1 MDAERWK
8 QVDSLLQSAL
18 LVPSDQRDEFVR
30 RECAGDAELEQEV
43 RSLLISHRNA
53 DDFLEAPAIR
63 IAARAM
69 AHADPGDTGDSMCGS
84 IVSHYRILKKLGRG
98 GMGEVYCA
106 LDTRLN
112 REVAIKTLSL
122 DGGSQPDAISR
133 FEQEARAACALNHP
147 NIVTIYELGQVD
159 STPYIAMELVIG
171 ETVRELLSSGPIPF
185 RKAVAIVAQIADA
198 LAKAHAIGIV
208 HRDLKPENLMVTGD
222 DTAKI
227 LDFGLAKLLGTKQVR
242 GSDASTTITQ
252 HGTVMGTVGYMSPE
266 QATGGEVDFRSDQFS
281 FGSVIYEM
289 VTGFPAF
296 RKKSHAETIAAILR
310 DEPERLGSRVVQAP
324 PPFLW
329 IVERC
334 LAKDP
339 KDRYAS
345 TQDLARDLAAVRDRL
360 AEASIR
366 PLESR
371 PSNLPVQRTAFIGR
385 EHETTAL
392 AQLLLRADVQLVTL
406 TGPGGIGKSRL
417 ALRVAAEVAAE
428 FPGGVCFVPLSGV
441 SDHGLIAPTIAQ
453 ALGIRETG
461 NQPPQES
468 LKEYVGELNQPMLL
482 LLDNFEHLVSAAPA
496 IAQLL
501 ASGPKL
507 KVVVTSQ
514 APLHVYGEH
523 EFPVPPLA
531 LPDLKSI
538 PSLEVLSRLPAVALF
553 VERAQAVKH
562 EFALTRENA
571 PAVAAIC
578 ARLDGLPLAI
588 ELAAA
593 RIKLLSPSAMLA
605 RLESRLNLL
614 TGGARDLPT
623 RQQTLRGTVDWS
635 YGLLN
640 AAEQTL
646 FRRLSVFAGGCTLE
660 GAEAV
665 CDTKG
670 DLGLDILD
678 GMASMVD
685 KSLAQQVEQADAET
699 RFLMLSTI
707 REYALER
714 LVESKGNK
722 NDESAARRA
731 HAAYYLVL
739 AEEGTEVVAT
749 QPEWLDRFDVEH
761 DNFRLAVD
769 SLIKTGDAEW
779 ALRLGAALF
788 PFWEA
793 REHLTE
799 GRDTIS
805 RLLTMEGTAER
816 PKLHARLLFAAA
828 VLAGEQGDY
837 GPARQQFEESLEIC
851 LRLNDTRGVAVALNG
866 LAVNARDR
874 GDLTASSLLFDRC
887 VEIWKDLGDSAD
899 IARALSNLANVA
911 KMQGEYTRASSLYEE
926 SRTMFR
932 KAGDGAGVAWTL
944 NYLGDVARERADVV
958 SARSFCEQSL
968 AAFRQLGDG
977 WGIAT
982 ALSDLAS
989 LNCDQGNDADAR
1001 RLYGESIKMFEDLG
1015 HKRGIARALECL
1027 AVSAAAQSNAKQSL
1041 HLAGAAAALRQRLGA
1056 PLTPTEQAKLEKALE
1071 FARRTL
1077 GDAAGLTAWMEGWGM
1092 PVDRAVREA
1101 LDGDVEPGLGIQNA
1115 T

>member
-1 MDAERWK
+1 
-8 QVDSLLQSAL
+8 
-18 LVPSDQRDEFVR
+18 
-30 RECAGDAELEQEV
+30 
-43 RSLLISHRNA
+43 
-53 DDFLEAPAIR
+53 
-63 IAARAM
+63 
-69 AHADPGDTGDSMCGS
+69 
-84 IVSHYRILKKLGRG
+84 
-98 GMGEVYCA
+98 MGEVYRA
-106 LDTRLN
+106 RDTRLD

-122 DGGSQPDAISR
+122 ERGSQPEVLSR

-147 NIVTIYELGQVD
+147 NIVTIYELGHVNG
-159 STPYIAMELVIG
+159 TPYLAMELVTG
-171 ETVRELLSSGPIPF
+171 ETVRELLASGPIPF
-185 RKAVAIVAQIADA
+185 RKAVAIAAQIADA

-208 HRDLKPENLMVTGD
+208 HRDLKPENLMVSGD
-222 DTAKI
+222 ATAKI
-227 LDFGLAKLLGTKQVR
+227 LDFGLAKLLGVKHAR
-242 GSDASTTITQ
+242 DADASTTITER
-252 HGTVMGTVGYMSPE
+252 GTVMGTVGYMSPE

-281 FGSVIYEM
+281 FGSVLYEM
-289 VTGFPAF
+289 ATGFPAF
-296 RKKSHAETIAAILR
+296 RKKTHAETTAAILR
-310 DEPERLGSRVVQAP
+310 DEPERLGSRMLQAP

-339 KDRYAS
+339 KERYAS
-345 TQDLARDLAAVRDRL
+345 TRDLARDLAAVRDRL
-360 AEASIR
+360 AEASAR
-366 PLESR
+366 PLEPR
-371 PSNLPVQRTAFIGR
+371 PNNLPAQRTAFIGR
-385 EHETTAL
+385 EHEATAL
-392 AQLLLRADVQLVTL
+392 RQLLSRVDAQLVTL
-406 TGPGGIGKSRL
+406 TGPGGIGKTRL
-417 ALRVAAEVAAE
+417 ALQVAAEAAAE
-428 FPGGVCFVPLSGV
+428 FPGGICFVPLSAV
-441 SDHGLIAPTIAQ
+441 SDHGLIASTIAQ
-453 ALGIRETG
+453 ALGMRETG
-461 NQPPQES
+461 NQSPQES
-468 LKEYVGELNQPMLL
+468 LKEYLSGLDQPMLL
-482 LLDNFEHLVSAAPA
+482 LLDNFEHLVSAAPV

-501 ASGPKL
+501 TTGPKL

-571 PAVAAIC
+571 PVVAAIC

-623 RQQTLRGTVDWS
+623 RQQTLRSTVDWS

-640 AAEQTL
+640 ASEQTL
-646 FRRLSVFAGGCTLE
+646 FRRLSVFTGGCTLE
-660 GAEAV
+660 GVEAV

-685 KSLAQQVEQADAET
+685 KSLAQQVEQVDAET

-714 LVESKGNK
+714 LAES
-722 NDESAARRA
+722 NDEAATRRA

-739 AEEGTEVVAT
+739 AEEGAEDVVAH
-749 QPEWLDRFDVEH
+749 PEWLDRFEIEH
-761 DNFRLAVD
+761 DNFRLALD
-769 SLIKTGDAEW
+769 YLIKTGDAEW
-779 ALRLGAALF
+779 GLRLGAALF
-788 PFWEA
+788 RFWET
-793 REHLTE
+793 REHLKE
-799 GRDTIS
+799 GRDSIA
-805 RLLTMEGTAER
+805 RLLALDGTAAR
-816 PKLHARLLFAAA
+816 PKLRARLSFAAA

-837 GPARQQFEESLEIC
+837 ASARRLFEESLETC
-851 LRLNDTRGVAVALNG
+851 LELNDNPGVAVALNA

-874 GDLTASSLLFDRC
+874 ADLPAASLLFERC
-887 VEIWKDLGDSAD
+887 VAIWKDLGDSAD
-899 IARALSNLANVA
+899 IARALSNLANVT
-911 KMQGEYTRASSLYEE
+911 KLRGEYARASSLYDECL
-926 SRTMFR
+926 TMFR

-944 NYLGDVARERADVV
+944 NYLGDVAREKADLVA
-958 SARSFCEQSL
+958 ARSFCEQSL
-968 AAFRQLGDG
+968 AAFRQLQDG
-977 WGIAT
+977 WGIAS

-989 LNCDQGNDADAR
+989 LSFDQGNDAEAR
-1001 RLYGESIKMFEDLG
+1001 RLYGESIQMFKELG

-1027 AVSAAAQSNAKQSL
+1027 AASAAAQSNAEQSL

-1056 PLTPTEQAKLEKALE
+1056 PLTPTEQPRLEKALE

-1077 GDAAGLTAWMEGWGM
+1077 GNAAGLTAWMEGWQM
-1092 PVDRAVREA
+1092 PIEQAIHEA
-1101 LDGDVEPGLGIQNA
+1101 LDGDVEPSLRSRNSS
-1115 T
+1115 